1 MSPLPSY
8 AIAGN
13 PEIALVLIQHQL
25 NLPAQLVLSPNVR
38 ISGLLQA
45 MSPELLQVFVA
56 LLTFQEARGEV
67 RASIEQLA
75 ETLNLHPDQV
85 EQHLQTLAGFTY
97 DGAPMIFLSG
107 ERMYAL
113 SKRVGVPMDI
123 TPPAQTSEKPYRPVP
138 REEIIQR
145 SRDRYATPR
154 AEAEVL
160 VEAQLGRVPP
170 EPAPEGREG
179 EAYHALLEVGISDL
193 DARQLLAE
201 FPIESIEDQ
210 LAWLPVRGARNPVR
224 FLTAA
229 IRGSYAPPPGFE
241 ALDAEGRGDE

>member
-107 ERMYAL
+107 ERTYAL
-113 SKRVGVPMDI
+113 SKRVGVPVDL
-123 TPPAQTSEKPYRPVP
+123 TPPSRPEPTYRTVP
-138 REEIIQR
+138 REVIIEN
-145 SRDRYATPR
+145 SRRLYAKPR
-154 AEAEVL
+154 AEVEAII
-160 VEAQLGRVPP
+160 EAQLGKIPP

-193 DARQLLAE
+193 DARQLLAD
-201 FPIESIEDQ
+201 SH
-210 LAWLPVRGARNPVR
+210 ARRSLVPKAR
-224 FLTAA
+224 K
-229 IRGSYAPPPGFE
+229 
-241 ALDAEGRGDE
+241 

>member
-107 ERMYAL
+107 ERTYAL
-113 SKRVGVPMDI
+113 SKRVGVPVDL
-123 TPPAQTSEKPYRPVP
+123 TPPSRPEPTYPTVP
-138 REEIIQR
+138 REVIIEN
-145 SRDRYATPR
+145 SRRLYAKPR
-154 AEAEVL
+154 AEVEAII
-160 VEAQLGRVPP
+160 EAQLGKIQI
-170 EPAPEGREG
+170 GR
-179 EAYHALLEVGISDL
+179 AHV
-193 DARQLLAE
+193 
-201 FPIESIEDQ
+201 
-210 LAWLPVRGARNPVR
+210 
-224 FLTAA
+224 
-229 IRGSYAPPPGFE
+229 
-241 ALDAEGRGDE
+241 